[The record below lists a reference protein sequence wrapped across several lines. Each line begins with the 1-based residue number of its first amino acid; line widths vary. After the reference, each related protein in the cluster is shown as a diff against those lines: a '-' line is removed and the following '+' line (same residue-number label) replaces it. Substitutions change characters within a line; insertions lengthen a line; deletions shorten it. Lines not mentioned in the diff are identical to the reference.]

1 MSRRVVASG
10 DELQFVVFRLGEQD
24 LAISIVQVER
34 ILRYEPPE
42 SWAEGPGFVAGR
54 LAYHGARVP
63 VVDLRPRIGL
73 RAGFHE
79 ETRTMVL
86 AIEPVPLAVVVDQ
99 VKEVLRVDTRT
110 IQPPTGQQPEGCAGA
125 ASGTI
130 GRSGRNIL
138 ILNAARLLTGEE
150 RLALSEALT

>member
-24 LAISIVQVER
+24 LAIGIIQVER
-34 ILRYEPPE
+34 ILRYDPPE
-42 SWAEGPGFVAGR
+42 AWAEGPGFLAGR
-54 LAYHGARVP
+54 MVYHGARVP
-63 VVDLRPRIGL
+63 VVDLRPR
-73 RAGFHE
+73 AGQRPVFHE

-86 AIEPVPLAVVVDQ
+86 ALEPAPLAVVVDQ

-110 IQPPTGQQPEGCAGA
+110 IRPPEGQQPAGLAGA

-130 GRSGRNIL
+130 ARPGRSIL
-138 ILNAARLLTGEE
+138 VLNAARLLTGEE
-150 RLALSEALT
+150 WLALSEALT

>member
-1 MSRRVVASG
+1 MSRRPLVSG
-10 DELQFVVFRLGEQD
+10 DELQFVIFRVGNRE
-24 LAISIVQVER
+24 LALSIVQVER
-34 ILRYEPPE
+34 ILRYEPPTE
-42 SWAEGPGFVAGR
+42 WAEGPGFLAGR
-54 LAYHGARVP
+54 IAYGGTPVP
-63 VVDLRPRIGL
+63 VLDLRS
-73 RAGFHE
+73 RAGERPAFHE

-86 AIEPVPLAVVVDQ
+86 ALEQALIAMVVDQ

-110 IQPPTGQQPEGCAGA
+110 IAPPEAELPAAYAAA

-130 GRSGRNIL
+130 HRPGRSIV